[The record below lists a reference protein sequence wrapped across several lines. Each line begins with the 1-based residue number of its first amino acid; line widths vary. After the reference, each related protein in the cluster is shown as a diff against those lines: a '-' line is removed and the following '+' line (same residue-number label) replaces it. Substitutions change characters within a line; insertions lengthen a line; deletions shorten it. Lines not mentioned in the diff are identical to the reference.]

1 MKKTIN
7 LLPPSVQHER
17 KMKKAKQ
24 SVAYIVLACAGSTG
38 GMYQY
43 EKNLSKQITDYES
56 QINSYQAQQSK
67 IEELN
72 KKIESTNEQKKSISS
87 SSFPYHRF
95 LFAITTNAPDD
106 LRVLSVQSVSPN
118 QPDENNN
125 NEQNPA
131 QPGVNTPNTDA
142 QGTAQQNP
150 AQPAATQPG
159 TGQTPT
165 DPNQPVAPVDP
176 NAANLGSPVPGGDN
190 TTVPPGGSN
199 PVIKNEPQEE
209 SPFNFGTSEIYIR
222 GYSMYPNSIATLAN
236 KLKQETYIADVKVT
250 KIRDYYTGL
259 ENFKLFEMKITYQ

>member
-7 LLPPSVQHER
+7 LLPPSVIHER

-43 EKNLSKQITDYES
+43 EKNLSQQITDYES
-56 QINSYQAQQSK
+56 QINSYQAQQNK

-72 KKIESTNEQKKSISS
+72 KKIESTIEQKKSISS

-95 LFAITTNAPDD
+95 MFAITTNAPDD

-118 QPDENNN
+118 QLNANNN

-131 QPGVNTPNTDA
+131 QPD
-142 QGTAQQNP
+142 
-150 AQPAATQPG
+150 ATQPG

-165 DPNQPVAPVDP
+165 DPNQPAAPVDP

-190 TTVPPGGSN
+190 TTVPPEGNN

-209 SPFNFGTSEIYIR
+209 SPFNFGTSEIYVR
-222 GYSMYPNSIATLAN
+222 GYSIYPNSIATLAN
-236 KLKQETYIADVKVT
+236 KLKQEKYIADVTVT

>member
-7 LLPPSVQHER
+7 LLPPSVKHER
-17 KMKKAKQ
+17 NMKKAKQ

-43 EKNLSKQITDYES
+43 EKNLSQQITDYES
-56 QINSYQAQQSK
+56 QINSFKAQQGK

-72 KKIESTNEQKKSISS
+72 KKIESTIEQKKSISS

-118 QPDENNN
+118 QLNANNN

-131 QPGVNTPNTDA
+131 QPGVNTPNTDV
-142 QGTAQQNP
+142 QGTAQP
-150 AQPAATQPG
+150 PATQPG

-165 DPNQPVAPVDP
+165 DPNQQPGAPVDP

-199 PVIKNEPQEE
+199 PVVKNEPQEE
-209 SPFNFGTSEIYIR
+209 SPFNFGTSEIYVR
-222 GYSMYPNSIATLAN
+222 GYSLYPNSIATLAN
-236 KLKQETYIADVKVT
+236 QLKQEKYIEDVTVT